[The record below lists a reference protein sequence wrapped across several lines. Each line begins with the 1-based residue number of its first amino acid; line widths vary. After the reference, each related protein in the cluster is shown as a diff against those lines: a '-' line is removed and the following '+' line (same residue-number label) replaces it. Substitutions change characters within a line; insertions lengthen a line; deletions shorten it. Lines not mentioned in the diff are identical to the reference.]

1 MQLTVEEKD
10 LSNLNDKLFQLVP
23 SPFYFDLCMTLQ
35 AAAWAL
41 ERGTSVVIANGTGS
55 DYVIREVL
63 DGRKV
68 GTFFTMVDEP
78 GPSVENQA
86 AAGTSECTS
95 VMSSSFCCSPYHDW
109 FENESS
115 RLIRKRV
122 ILDRNLI
129 VIFFMFKILA
139 EYEL

>member
-23 SPFYFDLCMTLQ
+23 SPFFFYLCMTLQ

-95 VMSSSFCCSPYHDW
+95 VH
-109 FENESS
+109 
-115 RLIRKRV
+115 V
-122 ILDRNLI
+122 IVNLL
-129 VIFFMFKILA
+129 FTLP
-139 EYEL
+139 

>member
-1 MQLTVEEKD
+1 MGKERSTQFRLACLRVQLTVEEKD

-78 GPSVENQA
+78 GPTVENQA

-95 VMSSSFCCSPYHDW
+95 VHV
-109 FENESS
+109 
-115 RLIRKRV
+115 IV
-122 ILDRNLI
+122 ILL
-129 VIFFMFKILA
+129 FTLP
-139 EYEL
+139 

>member
-1 MQLTVEEKD
+1 
-10 LSNLNDKLFQLVP
+10 
-23 SPFYFDLCMTLQ
+23 MTLQ

-78 GPSVENQA
+78 GPTVENQA

-95 VMSSSFCCSPYHDW
+95 VHV
-109 FENESS
+109 
-115 RLIRKRV
+115 IV
-122 ILDRNLI
+122 ILLFTLPWLVRKWEQQANQKASYIRSKLDCYCFY
-129 VIFFMFKILA
+129 V
-139 EYEL
+139 